1 MIKYINKLES
11 WEGWSQFLTP
21 KDTNANKVSFGF
33 IDSVVAGHV
42 KHKNPL
48 GYNTEGDLHQA
59 DLIEY
64 FHELDAKHQIE
75 FVAKLEYTYYAN
87 PEKAN
92 VEGDWGSPDGDGI
105 EITLHD
111 LTKCKNPIGK
121 EFLANDYT
129 VLLIVRI
136 EDYGPQQYI
145 LG

>member
-11 WEGWSQFLTP
+11 WEGWSHVLTA

-33 IDSVVAGHV
+33 IDSVIAGHV

-48 GYNTEGDLHQA
+48 GYNTENDLCLH
-59 DLIEY
+59 DLTDY
-64 FHELDAKHQIE
+64 FHELDAKHQLE
-75 FVAKLEYTYYAN
+75 FVAKLEYTYY
-87 PEKAN
+87 P
-92 VEGDWGSPDGDGI
+92 EGDGGSPDGDGI
-105 EITLHD
+105 KITLHD

-129 VLLIVRI
+129 VLLII
-136 EDYGPQQYI
+136 NFEDYGPQQYI